1 MKFRKTA
8 ALLLTGAFVIA
19 MGTNA
24 MAMEQTRVPSVNSR
38 SVYGTYVPGEKAD
51 TVYSVDIEWGDM
63 DFTYTAGDEGTWNPE
78 THQYE
83 GGSEGTWTA
92 KNNIVT
98 VTNHSELPV
107 EVSFGYAE
115 HPGYENITG
124 SYSVTEDVLE
134 SGVGK
139 TYEEADS
146 ISSELTL
153 SGALP
158 KGSQK
163 ANIGSVNVHLR
174 VVE

>member
-1 MKFRKTA
+1 MRKSIVLLMLTAVCIIGSGTTA
-8 ALLLTGAFVIA
+8 AAS
-19 MGTNA
+19 NHS
-24 MAMEQTRVPSVNSR
+24 VPSSAGSN
-38 SVYGTYVPGEKAD
+38 VYGTYQEAGSGEP
-51 TVYSVDIEWGDM
+51 VYSVDINWGNM
-63 DFTYTAGDEGTWNPE
+63 NFTYTASSGTWNPE

-146 ISSELTL
+146 VSSELTL